1 MKKKKPA
8 NIRKLQRKALELA
21 KPLYARPAALARVKQ
36 NIALRNEHI
45 ALQEATYRR
54 NENYRLTGQLA
65 STMNPALRNEMFAQ
79 KAKLFK

>member
-1 MKKKKPA
+1 MKKKA
-8 NIRKLQRKALELA
+8 VRKLKRKALELA

-36 NIALRNEHI
+36 NIALRNEFVQM
-45 ALQEATYRR
+45 QEATYRR
-54 NENYRLTGQLA
+54 NENDRLTGQLA